1 MGETTWVLDLIIGIG
16 WTVLVDLEALSYLEG
31 SQKVIIKKLGS
42 KTVKEKKDGHWPSKV

>member
-1 MGETTWVLDLIIGIG
+1 LDLIIGIG

-42 KTVKEKKDGHWPSKV
+42 KTVKEKKGWPFDLLKCKW